1 MTTDE
6 LELSADL
13 SNYNTVKECIIDC
26 LVREKFLTED
36 QGTEIK
42 SGYAVVL
49 VKDNWFGATIAKLI
63 NRPSTVIKVV
73 KIV

>member
-26 LVREKFLTED
+26 LVREEFLTED
-36 QGTEIK
+36 QGIEIK

-49 VKDNWFGATIAKLI
+49 VKGNWFGATIAKLI
-63 NRPSTVIKVV
+63 NRPSTVIKMV